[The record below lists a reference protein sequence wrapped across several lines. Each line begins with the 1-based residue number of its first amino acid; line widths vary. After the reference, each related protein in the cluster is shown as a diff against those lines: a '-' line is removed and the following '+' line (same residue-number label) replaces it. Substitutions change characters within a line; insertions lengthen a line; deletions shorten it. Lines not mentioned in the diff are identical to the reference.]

1 MKFFTKQKFV
11 RKILITLLVVIMFN
25 FTMPIQSQADFGGKL
40 FKPIFQ
46 LIAAIADVPIGLLQH
61 AMLNTNNI
69 IDSVTLDERDANAKK
84 TATGAEG
91 IWYASESDFKDD
103 NKAKIKKKLFYA
115 YNKESKDKIKTNSGL
130 YDGLIDSDGWLWFDR
145 DMDIPNML
153 YCPEYIFSN
162 RIAMLDVNFINP
174 NEYKESHGNDSKSVA
189 SSITGIIANW
199 YKAFR
204 NVAIVGLLSILVYIG
219 IRILIGSTAQDKA
232 KYKERLRD
240 WVIGLCLL
248 FVMHFIMAG
257 VMLINETITY
267 NLSKQLDDNMI
278 YIELDNRDSVGT
290 AGTSTVDS
298 SYKAGY
304 FKTNYMG
311 YIRLLV
317 QSHKSGDA
325 FAYLIM
331 YIALVIFTI
340 MFTITYLKRVLY
352 MAFFTVIAPLV
363 AMTYPLDKLA
373 DGQAQGFNTWFREY
387 MMNALIQPVH
397 LVLYMV
403 LMGNVMELST
413 KNPVYGI
420 VALAFLIPAEKFIK
434 KMFRFDKGETTS
446 ALGAVAGGALAMR
459 GIKGASSLSKK
470 LSSGKGAENN
480 KIRTNDNAG
489 NLGKRGKNPNLPSAD
504 AAIAREHEN
513 NTLNEGTSANRPRIS
528 LSGIEAPASWT
539 PTTENGEP
547 DRSRIIQQNNSA
559 GNENNSNNID
569 GNNAIR
575 TNNLEEG
582 NNGGDINNSRDKNN
596 QWRIVKGPSIVSN
609 TPRQN
614 DNAEAE
620 RIQPRI
626 YNRNNQE
633 PGQARPRI
641 DIRNDQEREQSVNLP
656 KESGRISRVLK
667 ASGKYMGRGVKRKV
681 KNIPTTLK
689 KGAKATPRF
698 LLKNTGRI
706 AGAAALGTIAAGAAV
721 TSGDISKG
729 ASMVGAGALIGSGLG
744 GTIGQKAANKV
755 ENTGASFKDVVRDSF
770 YTKEERDDKELKR
783 LEKFDKKWKKDENN
797 IKYLREKGL
806 NDEKAKAFLND
817 SNTQKF
823 LDADVTDINMI
834 YNARN
839 MMDESEGKINID
851 GAVARAR
858 LAKNTSDAFKTNDT
872 EQNSFKENMKSKN
885 SKLKAEDLNSLVKD
899 IIKIKERH

>member
-1 MKFFTKQKFV
+1 MKIFTKKNFV
-11 RKILITLLVVIMFN
+11 RKIIITLLVVIMFN

-61 AMLNTNNI
+61 TMLNTNNI
-69 IDSVTLDERDANAKK
+69 IDSVTLDERDINAKK
-84 TATGAEG
+84 TAKGEKG
-91 IWYASESDFKDD
+91 IWYATESDFKDE
-103 NKAKIKKKLFYA
+103 KIAKIKKKLFYA
-115 YNKESKDKIKTNSGL
+115 YNKEKKDEVKIKSGN
-130 YDGLIDSDGWLWFDR
+130 YDGLIDSDGWFWFSR
-145 DMDIPNML
+145 EMDIPNIL

-174 NEYKESHGNDSKSVA
+174 NEYKDANGDDNKSVA

-219 IRILIGSTAQDKA
+219 IRILIGATAQDKA

-240 WVIGLCLL
+240 WIIGLCLL
-248 FVMHFIMAG
+248 FIMHFIMAG

-290 AGTSTVDS
+290 AGTSTIDS
-298 SYKAGY
+298 GMKASY

-317 QSHKSGDA
+317 QSQKSGDA
-325 FAYLIM
+325 VAYLIM

-373 DGQAQGFNTWFREY
+373 DGHAQGFNTWFREY
-387 MMNALIQPVH
+387 MMNALIQPIH
-397 LVLYMV
+397 LILYMV

-446 ALGAVAGGALAMR
+446 ALGAVAGGALAMK
-459 GIKGASSLSKK
+459 GIKGASGLSKK
-470 LSSGKGAENN
+470 LSSGKGGENN
-480 KIRTNDNAG
+480 KIRTNDNTG
-489 NLGKRGKNPNLPSAD
+489 DLGKRGRNPNLPSAD
-504 AAIAREHEN
+504 SAIASEYEAN
-513 NTLNEGTSANRPRIS
+513 SLNEGSSDSRPRIS
-528 LSGIEAPASWT
+528 LQGIETPAGWG
-539 PTTENGEP
+539 PTLNSGEP
-547 DRSRIIQQNNSA
+547 DRSRIIQQNINA
-559 GNENNSNNID
+559 GNEADSNNID
-569 GNNAIR
+569 GNNAVR
-575 TNNLEEG
+575 TTNLPDTNNGAETSDLEG
-582 NNGGDINNSRDKNN
+582 ANS
-596 QWRIVKGPSIVSN
+596 QWRAVAGPSISPN
-609 TPRQN
+609 MIRQN
-614 DNAEAE
+614 NNEKPEQVQEGNDNGQV
-620 RIQPRI
+620 RIQPVENI
-626 YNRNNQE
+626 KQ
-633 PGQARPRI
+633 PGRM
-641 DIRNDQEREQSVNLP
+641 
-656 KESGRISRVLK
+656 SRVLK
-667 ASGKYMGRGVKRKV
+667 ASGKYMKRGVKRTA
-681 KNIPTTLK
+681 I
-689 KGAKATPRF
+689 KGAKTLGRGLKATPRF
-698 LLKNTGRI
+698 ALKTAARGV
-706 AGAAALGTIAAGAAV
+706 GAISIGAVAAGAAV
-721 TSGDISKG
+721 TSGDVSTG
-729 ASMVGAGALIGSGLG
+729 ASMIGAGALIGSGLG
-744 GTIGQKAANKV
+744 GAVGGKVSDKIG
-755 ENTGASFKDVVRDSF
+755 NTSSNLKDVVRDSF
-770 YTKEERDDKELKR
+770 YTKEERDRKELKQ

-806 NDEKAKAFLND
+806 NDERAKEFLND
-817 SNTQKF
+817 SNTQRF
-823 LDADVTDINMI
+823 LEADVTDINMI
-834 YNARN
+834 YNARK
-839 MMDESEGKINID
+839 MMDESKGKINID

-858 LAKNTSDAFKTNDT
+858 LAKNTSDSFKVNDA

-885 SKLKAEDLNSLVKD
+885 SRLKAEDLNSLVKD